1 MKNKRY
7 LLAFCLLAFFFANYA
22 YGQSATFSNCR
33 IEKTSDMIKYC
44 FDLNVKGLNGNSIDV
59 LAKVYEDGGNPHHNK
74 KGDQVRSEATFQINS
89 NNANLKNKSLNIP
102 LKDFN
107 PLSGNQTYDVMIYVY
122 HGTEM
127 YLIEQGPYLSF
138 EVSGDS
144 KPKANPKSWSKI
156 NQGTSEISN
165 GATTTECLGAK
176 DRKMANGTNI
186 EISVLDEQE
195 WYFEP
200 AGDGSYYICSAINH
214 DYVLDVKKGVAADG
228 TNVQLYKRNNTLA
241 QRWFFEK
248 CHTSPNNIKDDHIAY
263 IIHSSL
269 DTSLVLTKDDG
280 SRNIVIRTNY
290 GKITQMW
297 RIDGL

>member
-7 LLAFCLLAFFFANYA
+7 LLSFCLLALFFANYT
-22 YGQSATFSNCR
+22 YGQTATFSNCR
-33 IEKTSDMIKYC
+33 VEKTSDMIKCY
-44 FDLNVKGLNGNSIDV
+44 FDLNVKGLNGNSIYV
-59 LAKVYEDGGNPHHNK
+59 LARVYEDGGNPHHNK
-74 KGDQVRSEATFQINS
+74 KGDQVIGEATYQIS
-89 NNANLKNKSLNIP
+89 SSNANLKGKCLNIP

-107 PLSGNQTYDVMIYVY
+107 PLPGNQTYDIMIYAY
-122 HGTEM
+122 HGTQK

-138 EVSGDS
+138 NVSGDS
-144 KPKANPKSWSKI
+144 KPRANPKSWTKI
-156 NQGTSEISN
+156 KQGTTYMSN
-165 GATTTECLGAK
+165 GATTTECAAAK

-186 EISVLDEQE
+186 EVSVQDEQQ

-248 CHTSPNNIKDDHIAY
+248 CHTSPNSKKDDHIAY